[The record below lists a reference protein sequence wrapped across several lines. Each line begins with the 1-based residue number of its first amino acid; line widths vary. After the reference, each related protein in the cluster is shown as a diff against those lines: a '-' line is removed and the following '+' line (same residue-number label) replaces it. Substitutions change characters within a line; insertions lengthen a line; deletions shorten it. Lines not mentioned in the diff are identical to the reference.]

1 MPWEGPD
8 SERQA
13 AARERARS
21 FGCFRAAA
29 APNAAAD
36 PAVASAA
43 VTAAARVRAWNAR
56 VAEPLWRMAGFIR
69 VEEEGKTLEYH
80 ALAYENAARAVER
93 SLVAVTSGEEMAR
106 RGGYAIKSG
115 SGMEAHINEI
125 LDSLGGTDAAE
136 AAVAGGEDGEGGSDG
151 GGGGGGGGG
160 GSFPRLSEKLRSP
173 HARQWE
179 AVAELIAVKWVGR
192 GLAQR
197 LWKAGATGLASLQ
210 EQYRR
215 DYQAW
220 ERSSG
225 GGGGGG
231 GGGAA
236 AGAVMGVLKNSEA
249 ARVCLHFHDD
259 IAQRIPRAEAEACVA
274 LLKRACAAVYGE
286 NAVEVWGPCGSYRRG
301 AASSHDLDVIIVRA
315 SCGGGG
321 GDSGGDSGCGGYRTW
336 LDESEEDGGGAVPLL
351 PLLEHLEKRGFL
363 AAHLQVP
370 WSNNEVPGR
379 KAAHSAP
386 PPAKHRRG
394 DVGYAVAA
402 ESKGDGRK
410 ARRAERPQTYM
421 GVLQP
426 KGAADGG
433 GGGSGGVARRIDIK
447 SYARCQLPFALIYF
461 TGGTHFNR
469 SLRLLAKE
477 LGYTLSDQGLAQ
489 CKRSGDNNS
498 GPRVWT
504 GPSLAA
510 ATEEE
515 VFAALGVPYC
525 APECRDDARLAALR
539 PMPSPAAEPEDA
551 DSGDELERYE
561 V

>member
-1 MPWEGPD
+1 MKSAREDILGTIRA
-8 SERQA
+8 RQTGRDPA
-13 AARERARS
+13 AARE
-21 FGCFRAAA
+21 
-29 APNAAAD
+29 
-36 PAVASAA
+36 AVA
-43 VTAAARVRAWNAR
+43 ARLDAHAR
-56 VAEPLWRMAGFIR
+56 NIVP
-69 VEEEGKTLEYH
+69 
-80 ALAYENAARAVER
+80 ARADLTPRDRVD
-93 SLVAVTSGEEMAR
+93 LFVNFAT
-106 RGGYAIKSG
+106 
-115 SGMEAHINEI
+115 EADAT
-125 LDSLGGTDAAE
+125 LDRYLT
-136 AAVAGGEDGEGGSDG
+136 
-151 GGGGGGGGG
+151 
-160 GSFPRLSEKLRSP
+160 R
-173 HARQWE
+173 
-179 AVAELIAVKWVGR
+179 
-192 GLAQR
+192 
-197 LWKAGATGLASLQ
+197 
-210 EQYRR
+210 
-215 DYQAW
+215 
-220 ERSSG
+220 
-225 GGGGGG
+225 
-231 GGGAA
+231 
-236 AGAVMGVLKNSEA
+236 
-249 ARVCLHFHDD
+249 
-259 IAQRIPRAEAEACVA
+259 VA